1 MEPLRQVLW
10 SLRPNIE
17 AAFSGGIMHRRRFL
31 AASFAT
37 SALAV
42 ARGAEAQAAPARSRE
57 FYQIRRYTLQTG
69 PQSGLTEHYISDALI
84 PALTRRGMGPVG
96 AFHLDFGPETPQ
108 IHVLIP
114 GPSVEALA
122 TLDLDLAKDSE
133 YLKAADPF
141 WNAPATAP
149 AFLRAEYSLLAA
161 FEGWPKVTPP
171 PNAAKGK
178 RIYQLRTYESPSY
191 RDHVRKVEMFN
202 NGEFDIFKAA
212 GFSLVFFGDTIVG
225 PRMPNLTYM
234 LSVPDAAT
242 MDAHWDAFSNNP
254 DWKKLS
260 SDSRYAFEAI
270 VSNISNYVLS
280 PLAASQI

>member
-1 MEPLRQVLW
+1 MQRRQ
-10 SLRPNIE
+10 
-17 AAFSGGIMHRRRFL
+17 FL
-31 AASFAT
+31 AASLAT
-37 SALAV
+37 STLA
-42 ARGAEAQAAPARSRE
+42 ATRTASAQAASAHARE
-57 FYQIRRYTLQTG
+57 FYQIRRYMMQSEIAPA
-69 PQSGLTEHYISDALI
+69 PQAGLTERYISDALI

-108 IHVLIP
+108 VYVVIP
-114 GPSVEALA
+114 GSSVEALA
-122 TLDLDLAKDSE
+122 TLDLDLAKDADF
-133 YLKAADPF
+133 LKAADPF
-141 WNAPATAP
+141 WSAPASNP
-149 AFLRAEYSLLAA
+149 PFIRVECSLLAA

-171 PNAAKGK
+171 PAAATKAK

-191 RDHVRKVEMFN
+191 RDHVRKVEMFH

-212 GFSLVFFGDTIVG
+212 GFNLVFFGDTIVG

-234 LSVPDAAT
+234 LSMPDAAA
-242 MDAHWDAFSNNP
+242 MDTHWEAFRTNP

-260 SDSRYAFEAI
+260 SDPKYAFEAI